1 MTEKNN
7 KKGNKVKTVILAAAL
22 SVSMMFAVTACGS
35 SADANTQQAA
45 SVQQESSMPDT
56 TIAAAQ
62 SSTAASDTSSETAD
76 GTYTGTITSVSD
88 TSITVSVMGGGMQG
102 GPGEGAG
109 TGRSDQTPGTGKPS
123 DKAPDGGSG
132 MQPGG
137 DGKGGPKDGA
147 GQGSSDQKPGDGA
160 GQGKSGMQPGNAG
173 SMEAPQGQEMTFIV
187 TADQVSGFASGDMV
201 TVTVANGTVSSVEKA
216 QAPEPAADA
225 SDSK

>member
-1 MTEKNN
+1 MTEKNSR
-7 KKGNKVKTVILAAAL
+7 KRNKVKAVILSAAL

-35 SADANTQQAA
+35 STDTNTQQAA

-56 TIAAAQ
+56 TVAA
-62 SSTAASDTSSETAD
+62 SSTEAASDSSSEQQD

-88 TSITVSVMGGGMQG
+88 TSITVSVMGAGMQG
-102 GPGEGAG
+102 APGAG
-109 TGRSDQTPGTGKPS
+109 DSAQTPGTGKPS

-147 GQGSSDQKPGDGA
+147 DKGASDQKPGDGA
-160 GQGKSGMQPGNAG
+160 GQGGSGMQPGNGG
-173 SMEAPQGQEMTFIV
+173 SMEAPQGQEMTFTV
-187 TADQVSGFASGDMV
+187 RADQISGLASGDMV

-216 QAPEPAADA
+216 QVPEPAADA
-225 SDSK
+225 SASE

>member
-1 MTEKNN
+1 MTEKNSR
-7 KKGNKVKTVILAAAL
+7 KRNKVKAVILSAAL

-35 SADANTQQAA
+35 STDTNTQQAA

-56 TIAAAQ
+56 TIAATQ
-62 SSTAASDTSSETAD
+62 STTSAATDASSEMAD
-76 GTYTGTITSVSD
+76 GTYTGTVTSVSD
-88 TSITVSVMGGGMQG
+88 TSITVSVMGAGMQG
-102 GPGEGAG
+102 DPGAG
-109 TGRSDQTPGTGKPS
+109 NSAQAPGAGGPS

-147 GQGSSDQKPGDGA
+147 GKGASDQKPGDGA
-160 GQGKSGMQPGNAG
+160 GQGGSGMQPGNGG
-173 SMEAPQGQEMTFIV
+173 SMEAPQGQEMTFTV

-216 QAPEPAADA
+216 QVPEPAADA
-225 SDSK
+225 SASE